1 MNKEVT
7 NEELFKL
14 AVKAIKSRFA
24 LLELRLERDFTL
36 PTKEGIEAIIG
47 LTEMDLEVLK
57 EALNST
63 LEENK

>member
-1 MNKEVT
+1 MTKEVT

-24 LLELRLERDFTL
+24 LLDLRLEKEFTL
-36 PTKEGIEAIIG
+36 PTKEAIDAIIG

-57 EALNST
+57 EAMNSV